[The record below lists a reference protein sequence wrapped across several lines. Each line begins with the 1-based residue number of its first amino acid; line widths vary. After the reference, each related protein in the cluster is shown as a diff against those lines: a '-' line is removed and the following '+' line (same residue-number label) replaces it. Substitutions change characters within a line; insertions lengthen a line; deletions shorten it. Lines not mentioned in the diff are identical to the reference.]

1 MSLLKNFESKDD
13 ALTTKLN
20 RACREKH
27 EASIALTECSSRLAA
42 KIADQE
48 LWQVKSQTLSS
59 ELYAIIPDGHQF
71 HAPLQKI
78 FRRKIKRSKKRS
90 NEDSTG
96 GVDEDDEDDDFQD
109 DEDDDNDEDDDD
121 SCPSGCDATMYE
133 QVVELREKR
142 LDQEEIL
149 AEIQRTIDELQRTYD
164 RHIQREKQIDRD
176 VNSYSKEIRSFQTEK
191 QQRLNKYVLFI

>member
-1 MSLLKNFESKDD
+1 
-13 ALTTKLN
+13 
-20 RACREKH
+20 
-27 EASIALTECSSRLAA
+27 
-42 KIADQE
+42 
-48 LWQVKSQTLSS
+48 
-59 ELYAIIPDGHQF
+59 
-71 HAPLQKI
+71 
-78 FRRKIKRSKKRS
+78 
-90 NEDSTG
+90 
-96 GVDEDDEDDDFQD
+96 
-109 DEDDDNDEDDDD
+109 
-121 SCPSGCDATMYE
+121 MYE